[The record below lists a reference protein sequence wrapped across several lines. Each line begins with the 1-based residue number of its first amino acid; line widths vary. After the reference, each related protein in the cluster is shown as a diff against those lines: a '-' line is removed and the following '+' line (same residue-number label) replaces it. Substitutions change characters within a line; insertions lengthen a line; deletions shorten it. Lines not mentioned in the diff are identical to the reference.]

1 MGFKDDVSRQTWFN
15 MLVPVPTEVIREFVA
30 TLIVLWFLLCR
41 GFCCVCLASMHL
53 AGQLG
58 VQRPSL
64 YTMYSL
70 TLLYQ
75 LTIQEGYEFNID
87 DTTIIQWSI

>member
-1 MGFKDDVSRQTWFN
+1 
-15 MLVPVPTEVIREFVA
+15 MLVPTPTEVIRESVA
-30 TLIVLWFLLCR
+30 TLIVLWFLFWR